1 MELTSICADKKNPMS
16 KDVEQILIEV
26 ISSQRNVS
34 VEQAIEILDELENEG
49 RFLKDVY

>member
-1 MELTSICADKKNPMS
+1 MRTKNPMS
-16 KDVEQILIEV
+16 KDVEQTLIEV

-49 RFLKDVY
+49 KILERKDVY